1 MDSNNERH
9 AMVRAQLEQ
18 RGISDSRVLD
28 AMASVPRHLFVPPEA
43 RAQAY
48 GDRALPI
55 SEGQTISQPFIVA
68 LMAQALRLQP
78 GDRVLEIGAGSGYA
92 AAVLSL
98 LAGEIY
104 AIERW
109 PALAQAAERRL
120 RDLGYA
126 NVHIFTGDGTAGLP
140 AYAPFDGIVVSA
152 AAPWVPRPLREQ
164 LGEGGRMVIPVG
176 GRNEQI
182 MLRLTRT
189 DHQICTELLGD
200 VRFVPLIGE
209 HAWEPAN
216 ADSRNPDNR
225 HGHDDGERR
234 QTTNDE

>member
-1 MDSNNERH
+1 MDSSSERD

-18 RGISDSRVLD
+18 RGISDERVLG
-28 AMASVPRHLFVPPEA
+28 AMAAVPRHLFVPPEA

-68 LMAQALRLQP
+68 LMAQALGARP
-78 GDRVLEIGAGSGYA
+78 GDRVLEVGAGSGYA

-98 LAGEIY
+98 LAGEVY

-109 PALAQAAERRL
+109 PALAEAAERRL
-120 RDLGYA
+120 RDLGYN

-152 AAPWVPRPLREQ
+152 ASPWVPRPLREQ
-164 LGEGGRMVIPVG
+164 LGEGGRLVIPVG
-176 GRNEQI
+176 GRNEQLL
-182 MLRLTRT
+182 LRLTRT
-189 DHQICTELLGD
+189 DHQVRAERLGD
-200 VRFVPLIGE
+200 VRFVPLIGA
-209 HAWEPAN
+209 HAWEPA
-216 ADSRNPDNR
+216 DPETPD
-225 HGHDDGERR
+225 DDNTRQDGGDTPHATSGE
-234 QTTNDE
+234 

>member
-1 MDSNNERH
+1 MMDANNERY
-9 AMVRAQLEQ
+9 AMVRAQLER
-18 RGISDSRVLD
+18 RGITDSHVLD
-28 AMASVPRHLFVPPEA
+28 AMATVPRHLFVPPEA

-48 GDRALPI
+48 DDRALPI
-55 SEGQTISQPFIVA
+55 SEGQTISQPFVVA
-68 LMAQALRLQP
+68 LMAQALGLTQR
-78 GDRVLEIGAGSGYA
+78 DRVLEIGAGSGYA

-98 LAGEIY
+98 LAGEVY

-120 RDLGYA
+120 RERGYA
-126 NVHIFTGDGTAGLP
+126 NVHILAGDGTAGLP

-176 GRNEQI
+176 GRNEQLL
-182 MLRLTRT
+182 LRLTRA
-189 DHQICTELLGD
+189 DHQIRTERMGE
-200 VRFVPLIGE
+200 VRFVPLIGD

-216 ADSRNPDNR
+216 D
-225 HGHDDGERR
+225 ERR
-234 QTTNDE
+234 MTNDE